1 MIRVAG
7 YSAYYVTLS
16 PQMRQEIIDRANF
29 GMASCVEQH
38 ATAAD

>member
-29 GMASCVEQH
+29 ALDGGVEQH
-38 ATAAD
+38 ALASL